1 MKTPTDI
8 STQRLE
14 FFSDA
19 VLAVAITLMVLRI
32 SPPVQGPG
40 QSEWEAFN
48 DQTIPAIIYFLITFA
63 VIVELWRH
71 HHDIFER
78 MPERATP
85 RQMAFNLAFL
95 ATVCLIP
102 FGLEY
107 YTNSPLTM
115 FSTAVYAVLLAL
127 PTLCLGL
134 LGWDVT
140 DEVPWGAIRISIIF
154 LLAVPLTPLL
164 GSWALIVWII
174 DLPLRALIDRRKRA

>member
-1 MKTPTDI
+1 MKKISDI

-14 FFSDA
+14 YFSDA

-32 SPPVQGPG
+32 NPPTQAPG
-40 QSEWEAFN
+40 QSEWQAFS
-48 DQTIPAIIYFLITFA
+48 DQTISAIVYFLITFA

-78 MPERATP
+78 MATRATP
-85 RQMAFNLAFL
+85 RQMVLNMAFL

-127 PTLCLGL
+127 PTMCLGL

-140 DEVPWGAIRISIIF
+140 DETPWGAIRISIIF

-164 GSWALIVWII
+164 GSWALLVWLI
-174 DLPLRALIDRRKRA
+174 DIPLRKVIARRHA